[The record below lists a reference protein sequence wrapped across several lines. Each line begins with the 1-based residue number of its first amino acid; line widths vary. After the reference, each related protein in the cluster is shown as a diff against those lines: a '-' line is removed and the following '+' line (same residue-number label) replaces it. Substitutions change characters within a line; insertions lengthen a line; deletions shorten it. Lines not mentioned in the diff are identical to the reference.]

1 MRALALCL
9 ALLAPA
15 VAPAQEGGPV
25 TLDPTAVIAMGA
37 EPWLDRAAFRD
48 RLNAVLGG
56 ITVDMPSLP
65 DELRAEDPFLWS
77 LTGRFG
83 APLEGARVPGGLF
96 ACSRYGLSTRD
107 LMAETSLTN
116 PRAFALFGATQAAH
130 DDAEVWPEAGLARLS
145 CTLTWDDTRRVAI
158 IPEGPATAAL
168 QARFDRVLRLGDA
181 EVLGEAWQ
189 SYPPRYGE
197 DGYRLEAREGARTSV
212 LVYDSAL
219 IELTVGHQA
228 IRFRAF
234 LLNGGV

>member
-1 MRALALCL
+1 MRTLALCL
-9 ALLAPA
+9 ALSLGPA
-15 VAPAQEGGPV
+15 HAQDTGPV
-25 TLDPTAVIAMGA
+25 TLDPAAVLALGA
-37 EPWLDRAAFRD
+37 EPWRDREQFRD
-48 RLNAVLGG
+48 RLDLALGG
-56 ITVDMPSLP
+56 ITLDMPRLP
-65 DELRAEDPFLWS
+65 EELRAADPFLWS

-83 APLEGARVPGGLF
+83 APLAGSSVPGGLF

-107 LMAETSLTN
+107 LMAETSLTD

-130 DDAEVWPEAGLARLS
+130 DDAEAWPEAGLARVA
-145 CTLTWDDTRRVAI
+145 CTITWDDTRRVAI

-168 QARFDRVLRLGDA
+168 QARFDEVRRLGDA
-181 EVLGEAWQ
+181 EMLGADWQ
-189 SYPPRYGE
+189 SQPPRYGE
-197 DGYRLEAREGARTSV
+197 DGYRLEARFGSASSV